1 MHKKEVKK
9 KVLIVD
15 DDVAIRVRYVELLSR
30 ANFDCDTASSADEA
44 NEILKINGI
53 DLVLLDIKM
62 PSVEGSTLYETM
74 QLFHN
79 GVKVI
84 VSSVYPI
91 EEQKKM
97 VQGAAAYYDKSEG
110 ITVLIDKIREVL
122 NDG

>member
-1 MHKKEVKK
+1 MSKKGEKK
-9 KVLIVD
+9 KILIVD

-44 NEILKINGI
+44 NEILKINGV

-79 GVKVI
+79 GVKVV

-91 EEQKKM
+91 TEQKKM
-97 VQGAAAYYDKSEG
+97 VPGAAAYYDKSEG
-110 ITVLIDKIREVL
+110 VTVLLEKIREVL
-122 NDG
+122 AAG